1 VPSCVGTTARHG
13 VGYARLSVDRVS
25 SRPGHPVGAGVAN
38 QLPIRLWLS
47 CAISSGI
54 ATGFPRWPLAGS
66 SRFGLSAHD
75 PGEPWWHRGGGQRRR
90 WGWRAVGA
98 GSGEGGPRIDAIG
111 QAGLA
116 PARPRLLGSPLD
128 SSLPLCYNRTNVL
141 RRGCLHALSCLVHR
155 PTVAFASPCGAPASR
170 QHLFCGT
177 NPFSPCTL
185 R

>member
-1 VPSCVGTTARHG
+1 MPSCVGTTARHG

-75 PGEPWWHRGGGQRRR
+75 PGEPWWHRGASGR
-90 WGWRAVGA
+90 VGA
-98 GSGEGGPRIDAIG
+98 VELSEQDRAEAEQRIDAIG
-111 QAGLA
+111 QTGFA
-116 PARPRLLGSPLD
+116 PARPRPLGSPLD

-141 RRGCLHALSCLVHR
+141 LEGCLHALSCFVHR
-155 PTVAFASPCGAPASR
+155 PTVAFASFCEARPPANIFFAER
-170 QHLFCGT
+170 THFRLAL
-177 NPFSPCTL
+177 L